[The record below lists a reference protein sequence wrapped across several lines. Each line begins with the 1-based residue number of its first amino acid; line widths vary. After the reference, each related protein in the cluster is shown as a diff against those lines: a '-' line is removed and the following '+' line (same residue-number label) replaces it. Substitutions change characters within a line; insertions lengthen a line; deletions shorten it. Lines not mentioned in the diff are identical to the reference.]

1 MIRMSRKEL
10 EKKIKRTRAENKA
23 ALEKADAFIREFNR
37 LAPIHAVKT
46 ERVFRELREA
56 ARRR

>member
-1 MIRMSRKEL
+1 MTREEL
-10 EKKIKRTRAENKA
+10 EEKIERTRAENRA

-37 LAPIHAVKT
+37 LAPIHAAKT
-46 ERVFRELREA
+46 ERVFRELRES